1 MRKNENTQTFL
12 QEECEELQKRSKAL
26 QQACQVKSD
35 ILLGLLETS
44 EDVVE
49 HSKALIEKLSQQKL
63 VSQD

>member
-1 MRKNENTQTFL
+1 LRKNENTQTFL
-12 QEECEELQKRSKAL
+12 QEECEELQKRSKVL

-44 EDVVE
+44 EDAVE